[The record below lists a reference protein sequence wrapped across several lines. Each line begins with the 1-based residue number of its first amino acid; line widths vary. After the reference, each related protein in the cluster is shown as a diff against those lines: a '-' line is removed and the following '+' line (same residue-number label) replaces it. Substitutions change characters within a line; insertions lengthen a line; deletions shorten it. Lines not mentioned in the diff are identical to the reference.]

1 MTMKAAERRR
11 SLKNVSL
18 FYSLNDEELNN
29 ISNKVII
36 KRFKK
41 GEIILPEEDSNE
53 FMYIIIFGKVKVY
66 QTSME
71 GREIILAMHKSGDYF
86 GEMSL
91 LDGKTVPATVQA
103 VQDTLTAII
112 SKKDFY
118 DMIRRHR
125 KVLSNLLS
133 ILCSRLRE
141 SWFRMRI
148 LSFDT
153 AAQRIKGLLF
163 LLMSDYGESTERG
176 IVLNLKLTHQ
186 EIADMTGLSRETVT
200 RIINRWQK
208 GELVSLMKNRY
219 IRLNKEFL
227 KRNQE
232 IMEAVTRPS

>member
-1 MTMKAAERRR
+1 MKSAEPKS
-11 SLKNVSL
+11 SLKNVPL
-18 FYSLNDEELNN
+18 FYSLNTEELSN
-29 ISNKVII
+29 IQKKIAI
-36 KRFKK
+36 KRYRKNQ
-41 GEIILPEEDSNE
+41 IIMPEEDTNE
-53 FMYIIIFGKVKVY
+53 YMYIIIFGKVKVY
-66 QTSME
+66 QTSIE

-118 DMIRRHR
+118 ALIRRHR
-125 KVLSNLLS
+125 TVLNNLLS

-153 AAQRIKGLLF
+153 ASQRIKGLLF
-163 LLMSDYGESTERG
+163 MLMSDYGESTEEG
-176 IVLNLKLTHQ
+176 IILNLKLTHQ

-208 GELVSLMKNRY
+208 SELISIMKKRY

-232 IMEAVTRPS
+232 IRGAVTRLS